1 MFKIIQINTLLKVL
15 IIMST
20 LLSVG
25 VYTVIKLYLFPSW
38 DLYKIITISSF
49 VSTFIIIILL
59 IPFFARK
66 IWGILKWFNNSL
78 YPDLNGEW
86 FGCVVTESGLE
97 VDVRA
102 VIRQGLLLTE
112 IDMHGKDVKSV
123 TLECTPTME
132 QGQKKLYYVYRS
144 TSRLLDR
151 PPYDGSTLF
160 DVLESDHSLSLSG
173 KYYTDRKTIGR
184 IYLTQVSKNN
194 RVDVS
199 YY

>member
-1 MFKIIQINTLLKVL
+1 MFKIIQVSTLLKVL

-25 VYTVIKLYLFPSW
+25 VYTVIKQYLFPSW

-49 VSTFIIIILL
+49 VSTFVIFILL

-66 IWGILKWFNNSL
+66 IWGLLKWFNGSL

-86 FGCVVTESGLE
+86 VGCVMTETGLE
-97 VDVRA
+97 IDVRA

-144 TSRLLDR
+144 TSRIVGR
-151 PPYDGSTLF
+151 TPYDGSTLF
-160 DVLESDHSLSLSG
+160 DVLENERSLSLSG
-173 KYYTDRKTIGR
+173 NYYTDRKTVGR